1 MPFLAN
7 SRHLLRFWLAAVRA
21 SVVREIEFRSN
32 FILGLIRTLLW
43 LGVFLLQIEII
54 FQHTSTL
61 AGWTKVDVLTIL
73 AMSRIVEGIMN
84 TFFGNNIAELPNLVQ
99 TGRFDF
105 YLLKP
110 LPAQFNV
117 SFGRFSL
124 YQLGGVLA
132 GFILL
137 FYASSLRQP
146 FPHLT
151 QWLTL
156 LFLASLGLII
166 YYSLL
171 VLISSLVFFLERLEA
186 LWGYIT
192 LMTEPLT
199 VPFNIFPR
207 PVQGALTYLIPLAF
221 LVFIPAQSLA
231 GTLTIWH
238 ALLALFLTGIF
249 FTLANLAWRAG
260 LRRYSSASS

>member
-7 SRHLLRFWLAAVRA
+7 SRHLARFWLASVRA
-21 SVVREIEFRSN
+21 SFVREMEFRAN
-32 FILGLIRTLLW
+32 FWLGITRNLLW
-43 LGVFLLQIEII
+43 LGIFLLQIEVI
-54 FQHTSTL
+54 FSHTATL
-61 AGWTKVDVLTIL
+61 AGWTKPDVLTIL
-73 AMSRIVEGIMN
+73 ALSRIIEGIMN

-117 SFGRFSL
+117 SFGHFSL
-124 YQLGGVLA
+124 YQLGGVMA
-132 GFILL
+132 GFVLL
-137 FYASSLRQP
+137 FYASFLRQP

-151 QWLTL
+151 SWLIL
-156 LFLASLGLII
+156 IFFASLGLLI

-171 VLISSLVFFLERLEA
+171 VLISSLVFFLERMEA

-192 LMTEPLT
+192 LITEPLT

-207 PVQGALTYLIPLAF
+207 PVQSALTYLIPLAF
-221 LVFIPAQSLA
+221 LVFIPAQSLT
-231 GTLTIWH
+231 GTLTVWH
-238 ALLALFLTGIF
+238 AILALLFTIIFL
-249 FTLANLAWRAG
+249 TLANFTWRAG
-260 LRRYSSASS
+260 LRRYASASS

>member
-7 SRHLLRFWLAAVRA
+7 SRHLGRFWLAAVRA
-21 SVVREIEFRSN
+21 SFVREMEFRAN
-32 FILGLIRTLLW
+32 FW
-43 LGVFLLQIEII
+43 LGITRNLFWLGIFLLQIEVM
-54 FQHTSTL
+54 FSHTATL
-61 AGWTKVDVLTIL
+61 AGWSKADVLTIL
-73 AMSRIVEGIMN
+73 AMSRIIEGLMN

-117 SFGRFSL
+117 SFGHFSL
-124 YQLGGVLA
+124 YQLGSVMA

-137 FYASSLRQP
+137 FYASFLRQS

-151 QWLTL
+151 NWLTL
-156 LFLASLGLII
+156 LFFASLGLLI

-207 PVQGALTYLIPLAF
+207 PVQNALTYIIPLAF

>member
-1 MPFLAN
+1 MPLLAN
-7 SRHLLRFWLAAVRA
+7 SRHLGRFWLASVRA
-21 SVVREIEFRSN
+21 SFVREMEFRAN
-32 FILGLIRTLLW
+32 FWLGITRNLLW
-43 LGVFLLQIEII
+43 LGVFMLQIEIM
-54 FQHTSTL
+54 FSHTATF
-61 AGWTKVDVLTIL
+61 AGWTKPDVLTIL
-73 AMSRIVEGIMN
+73 ALSRIVEGLMN

-105 YLLKP
+105 YLVKP
-110 LPAQFNV
+110 LPAQFNL

-124 YQLGGVLA
+124 YQLGSVAA

-137 FYASSLRQP
+137 LYASFMRQT
-146 FPHLT
+146 FPPT
-151 QWLTL
+151 TSWLTL
-156 LFLASLGLII
+156 IFFASLGLLI

-207 PVQGALTYLIPLAF
+207 SVQTALTYLIPLAF

-231 GTLTIWH
+231 GTLTPRH
-238 ALLALFLTGIF
+238 AALAILITIIF
-249 FTLANLAWRAG
+249 FTLANFAWRAG
-260 LRRYSSASS
+260 LRRYSSTSS

>member
-7 SRHLLRFWLAAVRA
+7 SRHLGHFWLASVRA
-21 SVVREIEFRSN
+21 SFVREMEFRAN
-32 FILGLIRTLLW
+32 FWLGITRNLLW
-43 LGVFLLQIEII
+43 LGFFILQIEIM
-54 FQHTSTL
+54 FSHTTTL
-61 AGWTKVDVLTIL
+61 AGWTKPDVLTIL
-73 AMSRIVEGIMN
+73 ALSRIIEGLMN
-84 TFFGNNIAELPNLVQ
+84 TFFGNNIAELPNLVR

-110 LPAQFNV
+110 LPAQFNL

-124 YQLGGVLA
+124 YQLGGVMA

-137 FYASSLRQP
+137 FYASFLRQP
-146 FPHLT
+146 FPPVT
-151 QWLTL
+151 SWLTL
-156 LFLASLGLII
+156 IFFSSLGLLI

-171 VLISSLVFFLERLEA
+171 VLISSLVFFLERMEA

-207 PVQGALTYLIPLAF
+207 SVQTALTYLIPLAF

-231 GTLTIWH
+231 GTLTMRH
-238 ALLALFLTGIF
+238 AVLAIIVTIIF
-249 FTLANLAWRAG
+249 FILANLAWQAG